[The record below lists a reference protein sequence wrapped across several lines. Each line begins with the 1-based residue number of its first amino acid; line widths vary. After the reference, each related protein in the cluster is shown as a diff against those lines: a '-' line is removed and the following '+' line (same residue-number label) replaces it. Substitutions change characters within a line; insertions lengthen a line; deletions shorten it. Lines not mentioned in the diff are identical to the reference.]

1 MRKLLMVSAAL
12 TVLAIDAAHA
22 ADLAMRQPVYRAPA
36 AAAPG
41 FTWTGIY
48 IGGNGGCGADKKD
61 YVTGF
66 ADADP
71 GEPGSAFVFPTSHGG
86 GCFGGGQIGMNYQFS
101 NWVVGI
107 EADGSWGLIQGSGHV
122 LEPDPAEL
130 EVLGLYEQKLTAL
143 GTVRG
148 RLGYASTWGTT
159 PFMLYF
165 TGGWAWARNEL
176 TTQATNAIAGL
187 VPFAVTDTQNHS
199 GWTIGGGLEVAL
211 APNWSLK
218 GEYLYMDLGSK
229 TYATSLIN
237 DDGALPAASTGSLN
251 IKLNTVKVGL
261 NYKFSRS
268 Y

>member
-1 MRKLLMVSAAL
+1 MRKLLMVSAA
-12 TVLAIDAAHA
+12 TIVLAIDAAHA

-36 AAAPG
+36 APG

-48 IGGNGGCGADKKD
+48 IGANGGCGADKKD

-187 VPFAVTDTQNHS
+187 VP
-199 GWTIGGGLEVAL
+199 
-211 APNWSLK
+211 
-218 GEYLYMDLGSK
+218 
-229 TYATSLIN
+229 
-237 DDGALPAASTGSLN
+237 
-251 IKLNTVKVGL
+251 
-261 NYKFSRS
+261 SR
-268 Y
+268 

>member
-71 GEPGSAFVFPTSHGG
+71 GEPGSAFVFPTSYGG

-122 LEPDPAEL
+122 LEPDPAEV

-148 RLGYASTWGTT
+148 RLGYASTWEPRRSCCISPAVGLGLAASLRQLVVAARERGDLLRQQ
-159 PFMLYF
+159 PDEDL
-165 TGGWAWARNEL
+165 TGLFEPVAPLAWSTEFDAVRTRL
-176 TTQATNAIAGL
+176 LL
-187 VPFAVTDTQNHS
+187 VPASADTE
-199 GWTIGGGLEVAL
+199 LE
-211 APNWSLK
+211 
-218 GEYLYMDLGSK
+218 
-229 TYATSLIN
+229 
-237 DDGALPAASTGSLN
+237 PAA
-251 IKLNTVKVGL
+251 
-261 NYKFSRS
+261 
-268 Y
+268 